1 MKYYE
6 YYYPTKKKKTKT
18 KKKKKKKTAHPFLF
32 PPSYFLFYI
41 DGGIYHNT
49 YTQQT
54 LRFFLVV
61 VYVKVVTR
69 FDRLRRKIETA
80 SFDGTERVD
89 VNFQIRR
96 PERRHFAT
104 CRSTR
109 KLARRFSNRFLV
121 SNE

>member
-6 YYYPTKKKKTKT
+6 YYYPTKKKK

-32 PPSYFLFYI
+32 SPSYFLFYI
-41 DGGIYHNT
+41 DGGIYHT